1 MTKSQ
6 YTATQ
11 NKLTENKTNLLLL
24 LRKRE
29 NLDLTIANLENKIRN
44 QEAILKNI
52 KVEDLKEDLPVK
64 EKADQPVV
72 ENNQKD

>member
-11 NKLTENKTNLLLL
+11 NKLTENKTNLALL

-44 QEAILKNI
+44 QEAILKNVKI
-52 KVEDLKEDLPVK
+52 EDLKEDLPVK

-72 ENNQKD
+72 ENN

>member
-72 ENNQKD
+72 ENN